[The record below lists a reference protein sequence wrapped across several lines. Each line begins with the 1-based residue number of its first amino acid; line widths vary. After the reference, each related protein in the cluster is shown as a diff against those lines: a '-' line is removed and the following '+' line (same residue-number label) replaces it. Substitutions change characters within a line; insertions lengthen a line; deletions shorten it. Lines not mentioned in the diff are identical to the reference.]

1 MRTVI
6 VSIVSALASL
16 AVISAQDANITLV
29 PAATGFEADNTAF
42 YYSSSPLLV
51 ANDGSAADGGFRV
64 FSVGASTPWSEKL
77 HQKTGRSKIATP
89 VYDVG
94 GRDVFLNIPAPDS
107 ILRAFDAKTL
117 KEVEGARKKILG
129 DWSTMC
135 IWRSS
140 KSGENYAF
148 LFGKKMVVQL
158 LVRAQKKDIQILEV
172 GLDHSIWLKT
182 PFLMSNTDPNIP
194 HPHRG

>member
-1 MRTVI
+1 MRSAI
-6 VSIVSALASL
+6 VSIVSALAGL
-16 AVISAQDANITLV
+16 TVVSAQDANITLV

-42 YYSSSPLLV
+42 YYSSSPLLL

-64 FSVGASTPWSEKL
+64 FSAGASTPWSQKS
-77 HQKTGRSKIATP
+77 HQKTGRSKIVTP

-94 GRDVFLNIPAPDS
+94 DRDIFLNIPAPDS
-107 ILRAFDAKTL
+107 VLRAFDAKTL
-117 KEVEGARKKILG
+117 NEIEGANKKILG

-135 IWRSS
+135 VWRSS

-158 LVRAQKKDIQILEV
+158 LVRAQKKGIQILEV
-172 GLDHSIWLKT
+172 GLIA
-182 PFLMSNTDPNIP
+182 
-194 HPHRG
+194 